1 MIQCALLSTH
11 CGYFCSPPPECMDQR
26 IPRMSCLRKSGRSS
40 HPCWTGECGTTQKKD
55 YVTCHSF
62 GCPALTYPNEIP
74 DSMSAWSERLL
85 PPCFAAITSVS
96 WHMGRQAVGR
106 LTPWWD
112 PSCWRSTQGRS
123 RRHSRVLS
131 PRLLLSSFGKTGN
144 QFLFICFYDISSV

>member
-1 MIQCALLSTH
+1 MHYWVLTVVTFA
-11 CGYFCSPPPECMDQR
+11 SPPQSAWTRGFPGCRVWGSQAAPH
-26 IPRMSCLRKSGRSS
+26 IPAGRVSVGR
-40 HPCWTGECGTTQKKD
+40 HKKKD

-112 PSCWRSTQGRS
+112 PSYWRSTQGRS